1 MRTIYLEPFPILPVS
16 NADTVLTE
24 IVAQE
29 ILALTGGGKTREYTE
44 TRPDGSTVTYTIDV
58 EEEEYEVRAK
68 ELHLE
73 RPCQLLAGRGG
84 DGDHDHPHREDDGIY
99 DGGPGRWSNYG
110 DHSRGRGR
118 RRRRRDDNHQKL
130 RRTEHGDCSGRRRRR
145 RWRDDSDKI
154 LKKWRFWNGSLNGE
168 LIYSSLEDEDAIS
181 NVVDEEKRLGVFG
194 QGSSPRST
202 LAFSTPALACLEN
215 SPK

>member
-1 MRTIYLEPFPILPVS
+1 MAVI
-16 NADTVLTE
+16 NADTIWTE

-58 EEEEYEVRAK
+58 EEEEYEVRAQ

-110 DHSRGRGR
+110 DHSR
-118 RRRRRDDNHQKL
+118 
-130 RRTEHGDCSGRRRRR
+130 RRRRR
-145 RWRDDSDKI
+145 RWRDDSDTI

-181 NVVDEEKRLGVFG
+181 DVVDEEKRLGVFG

-215 SPK
+215 SPN